1 MTQQCTLSAT
11 TVAPG
16 QTLSA
21 TGSLWNNTT
30 TALSLLEVV
39 LAGRPPGGTNAG
51 GPFDDFGP
59 VSGAIS
65 VGAGATYTLRS
76 SRTFTTSDPAGT
88 WRCFLTYQTADSV
101 YHDGLDTTFTVSS
114 PAPTP
119 TPGATPT
126 PGPTPTPAP
135 TPTPGPTPPPSS
147 GAYLVVSNGN
157 LVYNGRVVTLRG
169 ENFNNEPALACCGGP
184 NITKINANNADYAQ
198 ASTVLGE
205 NAIRFGMDWNWYNA
219 NRTQFYSV
227 VDQHVAWAKANHLW
241 MLPVIYEV
249 PGASAGGYC
258 CQDPFWNSS
267 TNQQTLINFWIDFA
281 SHYANEPTII
291 GYDVINEPAPPS
303 QSVYDGWSQRVYNAI
318 LGVDTNHLVSF
329 EV

>member
-1 MTQQCTLSAT
+1 MGRFALIATLMLTVAATMWLMPPGQLTLPGTNSTSAVAPRVSAKAVPPQANRPTATPPRGRSAAATPTPGAVTTPTPGNPTPTPAPAPTPTPGPTPTPSGVYVTQQCTLSAT

-119 TPGATPT
+119 
-126 PGPTPTPAP
+126 
-135 TPTPGPTPPPSS
+135 
-147 GAYLVVSNGN
+147 
-157 LVYNGRVVTLRG
+157 
-169 ENFNNEPALACCGGP
+169 
-184 NITKINANNADYAQ
+184 
-198 ASTVLGE
+198 
-205 NAIRFGMDWNWYNA
+205 
-219 NRTQFYSV
+219 
-227 VDQHVAWAKANHLW
+227 
-241 MLPVIYEV
+241 
-249 PGASAGGYC
+249 
-258 CQDPFWNSS
+258 
-267 TNQQTLINFWIDFA
+267 
-281 SHYANEPTII
+281 
-291 GYDVINEPAPPS
+291 
-303 QSVYDGWSQRVYNAI
+303 
-318 LGVDTNHLVSF
+318 
-329 EV
+329 